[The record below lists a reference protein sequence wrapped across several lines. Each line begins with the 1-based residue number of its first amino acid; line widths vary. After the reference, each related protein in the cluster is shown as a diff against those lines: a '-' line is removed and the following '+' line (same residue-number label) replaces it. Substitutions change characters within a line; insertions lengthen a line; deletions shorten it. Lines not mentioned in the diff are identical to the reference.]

1 MIDLV
6 GTQDGI
12 ANDSL
17 TLYVDGQEVGTLADV
32 LIDDWAGGNISGIGG
47 PASGVAGVTSP
58 TSYHDRIAAARFY
71 DTALTPQDVMQ
82 NYAALTTAGDPL
94 PTTMQVAES
103 LTLDADSLVKMDV
116 SDNGA
121 ADRIDVGQSLSVIG
135 GTLVVDYIGTAGLA
149 AGDAFDLFD
158 AAAMSG
164 EFASLSLP
172 SLDAGLMWSIYALLV
187 DGSLAVVLAGDYNSD
202 GVVGLADYSVW
213 RDALGSADDAID
225 WRRRQRQRR
234 GRRCGLRDLA
244 GEFRRLRNVLA
255 PVGPFGRTRAPVA
268 LPGRGPGGTDWIP
281 VVTRL
286 GQPIYVS
293 KSIVEKK
300 GVSVVPSTVTKGLY
314 RYQR

>member
-213 RDALGSADDAID
+213 RDALGSAMTPLTGADGNGNGVVDAADYAI
-225 WRRRQRQRR
+225 WRANFGVSETSSLQSARSAVPEPPSL
-234 GRRCGLRDLA
+234 CLA
-244 GEFRRLRNVLA
+244 GALVGLIGFRS
-255 PVGPFGRTRAPVA
+255 
-268 LPGRGPGGTDWIP
+268 LPG
-281 VVTRL
+281 L
-286 GQPIYVS
+286 GSQSMYRRAS
-293 KSIVEKK
+293 LKK
-300 GVSVVPSTVTKGLY
+300 KEF
-314 RYQR
+314 Q